1 MNVIVKEAQQIT
13 ALGIH
18 KWLEDFFGGV
28 NISLADNKNDIIKQ
42 VKEEECEFV
51 ILDTEWTIIQ
61 MSKTLKKLKK
71 IRKDIKI
78 LVYGDED
85 TREYELLFIKSGASG
100 FISKS
105 CTLDQFISAVKL
117 ISEGQL
123 YLSQRSLINES
134 RGITE
139 SSSPLEQLSK
149 RERQVLDQLLKG
161 KTVNKISEE
170 MRLQQSTISTL
181 KRRIMLKLKAR
192 NFVELIKTADS
203 LSYV

>member
-1 MNVIVKEAQQIT
+1 MNVIVKEAQPIT

-18 KWLEDFFGGV
+18 KWLEDYLSSV

-42 VKEEECEFV
+42 VQEEECDFV
-51 ILDTEWTIIQ
+51 ILDTEWSIIQ
-61 MSKTLKKLKK
+61 ISQTIKKLKK
-71 IRKDIKI
+71 TGKNIKI

-105 CTLDQFISAVKL
+105 CTLDQLISAVKL
-117 ISEGQL
+117 IFEGQL
-123 YLSQRSLINES
+123 YLSQHSLMNGTS
-134 RGITE
+134 GFTE

-181 KRRIMLKLKAR
+181 KRRVMLKLKAR